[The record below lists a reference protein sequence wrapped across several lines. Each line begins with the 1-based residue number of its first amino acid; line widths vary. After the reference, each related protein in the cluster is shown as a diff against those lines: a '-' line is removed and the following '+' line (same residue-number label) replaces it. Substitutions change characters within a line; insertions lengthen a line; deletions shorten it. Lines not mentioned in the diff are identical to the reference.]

1 MHRLTAALMFA
12 LLLAAA
18 CAARAMLPTQEKVSP
33 SQALQPNRL
42 PAADFSTCQP
52 PSYPREAL
60 AANHQGV
67 TTLAVLVGSDGTV
80 RQTELL
86 GSSGSA
92 ALDTAASEAF
102 SSCRYR
108 PATLDGQAV
117 ERWTMMQY
125 IWSTFSNHEA
135 PSASLIRLLSKAA
148 ASGRADAQ
156 YALYSVLSTGN
167 AQHAPR
173 KSVALE
179 ALLVRSATGG
189 YCPAKF
195 QLGALYDGGTAAIPD
210 REKAREW
217 YRQAADCG
225 HPMALQK
232 LEDMAEAP

>member
-1 MHRLTAALMFA
+1 MHRLTATLMFT

-18 CAARAMLPTQEKVSP
+18 LGSCASPPAQDKVSP
-33 SQALQPNRL
+33 AQALQPNPL
-42 PAADFSTCQP
+42 PAADFSTCRP

-60 AANHQGV
+60 AVNHQGV

-92 ALDTAASEAF
+92 VLDTAATEAF
-102 SSCRYR
+102 SSCGYR
-108 PATLDGQAV
+108 PATLDGHPV

-135 PSASLIRLLSKAA
+135 PSAGLVRLLSKAA
-148 ASGRADAQ
+148 AEGRADAQ
-156 YALYSVLSTGN
+156 YALYVVLSTRN
-167 AQHAPR
+167 AQRAPER
-173 KSVALE
+173 SVALE
-179 ALLVRSATGG
+179 ALLLRSAAGG
-189 YCPAKF
+189 YCLAKF
-195 QLGALYDGGTAAIPD
+195 QLGALYDGSTTGRPD
-210 REKAREW
+210 MAQARDW

-232 LEDMAEAP
+232 LANMEAAP

>member
-1 MHRLTAALMFA
+1 MHRLSATFMLA

-18 CAARAMLPTQEKVSP
+18 CTARATSPTQEKASP
-33 SQALQPNRL
+33 SQDLQPKRM
-42 PAADFSTCQP
+42 PAAEFSTCQP
-52 PSYPREAL
+52 PSYPREVL

-92 ALDTAASEAF
+92 VLDARAREAF
-102 SSCRYR
+102 ASCGYR
-108 PATLDGQAV
+108 PAMLHGEPV
-117 ERWTMMQY
+117 ERWTMMQF
-125 IWSTFSNHEA
+125 IWSTFSNDEA
-135 PSASLIRLLSKAA
+135 PSASLIRVLSKAA
-148 ASGRADAQ
+148 AEGRADAQ
-156 YALYSVLSTGN
+156 YALYTVLSTRS
-167 AQHAPR
+167 AHHAPH

-195 QLGALYDGGTAAIPD
+195 QLGALYDDGATGIPD
-210 REKAREW
+210 REKALEW